1 MMPNIWSSNSFSFH
15 FSKLSHHLVEV
26 HWRLEGLRI
35 EEGNKQDN
43 GEEKFQQTCNLEPF
57 SRWVG
62 IQVIYY
68 DKWTENSEPPK
79 KRLVLAFSEH
89 KNIYKNYI
97 YFVVVLYDNNLGMK
111 KLIF

>member
-1 MMPNIWSSNSFSFH
+1 MPNIWSSNSFSFH

-79 KRLVLAFSEH
+79 KS
-89 KNIYKNYI
+89 
-97 YFVVVLYDNNLGMK
+97 
-111 KLIF
+111 